1 MSRANVLPV
10 GLGEKMQNA
19 MDITFATKVEQEKNR
34 RMVTKGHPKTF
45 IQKHRVSKVMALLRW
60 DCIHNTGKLGL

>member
-1 MSRANVLPV
+1 MSRANVLPT

-19 MDITFATKVEQEKNR
+19 MDITFATKVEQEEKR

-45 IQKHRVSKVMALLRW
+45 IQKHRASKVMGLLRW
-60 DCIHNTGKLGL
+60 DCIHNAGKLGL